1 MSVDRSE
8 GWDDVAERF
17 LTARSDVGAALVR
30 SWALSNVP
38 SAGTIVDV
46 GCGSGVPIAEVLI
59 EDGFSLFGIDA
70 APRLVEAFRH
80 RFPNAPCICEP
91 VQDSQFFG
99 VSFDAA
105 VAVGLMFLLPPS
117 DQREAIGR
125 IAAALKPA
133 GHFLFS
139 CPLET
144 CEWDDLLTGRKSR
157 SLGHAAYQD
166 LLRNTG
172 LQLVGC
178 EIDEG
183 QNNYYHAVKQL
194 A

>member
-8 GWDDVAERF
+8 GWDEIADRF
-17 LTARSDVGAALVR
+17 LTARSDVGATLVR

-59 EDGFSLFGIDA
+59 EAGLSVYGIDA
-70 APRLVEAFRH
+70 SRKLVNAFSH

-91 VQDSQFFG
+91 AQESQFFEA
-99 VSFDAA
+99 SFDAA
-105 VAVGLMFLLPPS
+105 VAVGLLFLLPPS
-117 DQREAIGR
+117 DQREVIYR
-125 IAAALKPA
+125 IAAALKPT
-133 GHFLFS
+133 GQLLFS
-139 CPLET
+139 CPLEI
-144 CEWDDLLTGRKSR
+144 CEWDDVLTGRRSQ
-157 SLGHAAYQD
+157 SLGHDAYRA
-166 LLRNTG
+166 LLRDAG

-183 QNNYYHAVKQL
+183 RNNYFHAVKQMI
-194 A
+194 